1 MRFICVCVAVV
12 VLGGAA
18 LAAKGKTSAAE
29 VRGQGKVRYVPY
41 FRRRAKGS
49 DKVIQFYRAVYPA
62 DYSDLSK
69 YKEREVEEMAARAEG
84 PEDTPIFVELGEDSF
99 FGRSRE
105 CRETTLLDQG
115 LAGECAWADLRHLGF
130 RRITL
135 YTAWN
140 SFVYIYR
147 ILMFFVIG
155 VVVYKLLMNLGPAIN
170 SMTRPLQ
177 NPRISNISLMT
188 MLNSAITDNIPGIHT
203 EGGDTSRWN
212 PEQREVLQRLRLK
225 AYYNFLSLIW
235 NRRY

>member
-1 MRFICVCVAVV
+1 MWLAVV
-12 VLGGAA
+12 VLKGAA
-18 LAAKGKTSAAE
+18 LATKVKTMNAKEA
-29 VRGQGKVRYVPY
+29 RGQGKVRYLPY
-41 FRRRAKGS
+41 FKRRAKGS
-49 DKVIQFYRAVYPA
+49 DKVIQFYRAVYPR

-69 YKEREVEEMAARAEG
+69 YKEREVEKMAARAEG
-84 PEDTPIFVELGEDSF
+84 PEDTPIFVELGEDSY

-115 LAGECAWADLRHLGF
+115 LAGECAWADLKYLGL

-147 ILMFFVIG
+147 VLMFFVTG
-155 VVVYKLLMNLGPAIN
+155 FVVYKLYKYLGPVLGSIAR
-170 SMTRPLQ
+170 SFQ

-188 MLNSAITDNIPGIHT
+188 MLNSAITDNIPGVHT

-212 PEQREVLQRLRLK
+212 PKRREVLQRLRLK